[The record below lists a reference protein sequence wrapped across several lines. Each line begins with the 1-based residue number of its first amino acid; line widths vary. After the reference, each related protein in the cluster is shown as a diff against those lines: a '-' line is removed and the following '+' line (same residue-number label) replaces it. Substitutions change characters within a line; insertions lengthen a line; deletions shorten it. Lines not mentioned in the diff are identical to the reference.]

1 MAKPKRNTLEAGIVE
16 RRALVSVIGLGY
28 VGLPLA
34 LTYIKA
40 GFNVLGLEVDKQK
53 LALLSR
59 GESGI
64 VDVENEELAK
74 CLEKDELRI
83 TDDFSRLSESDIMA
97 ICVPTPLDKTK
108 SPDVSYLLDATKQI
122 KKYLQRGQLVILES
136 TTYPGTTQELICPIL
151 EETGL
156 TVGDDFFL
164 AYSPER
170 VDPGNRRFSIA
181 NTPKVL
187 GGITDRCLYYAKLF
201 YEQVVDSVIPVSSAK
216 SAEMV
221 KLLENTFRSVNIALV
236 NEVAL
241 MCNVLGIDVWEV
253 IDAAATKPF
262 GYMRFYPGPG
272 LGGHCI
278 PIDPHYLSWKLK
290 SLNYYARFIELAGE
304 INSNMPRFVMGKVM
318 KGLNED
324 GKSVKGSGVLVLGVA
339 YKANINDVRES
350 PALDIIRL
358 LQESGADVLY
368 HDPFVPSLMLD
379 GEEFNS
385 TPLTGELLQKLDCL
399 VITTDHSD
407 LDYGWIASHSKLIV
421 DSRNAT
427 KNLGQTKARIVRL

>member
-170 VDPGNRRFSIA
+170 VDPGNRKFSIA